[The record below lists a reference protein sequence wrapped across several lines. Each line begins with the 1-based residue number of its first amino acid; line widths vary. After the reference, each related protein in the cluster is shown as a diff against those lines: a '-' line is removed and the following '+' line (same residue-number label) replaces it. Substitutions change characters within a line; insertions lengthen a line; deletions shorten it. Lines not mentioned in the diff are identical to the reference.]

1 MLFVL
6 SPAKTLDESPAPAG
20 VRCTQ
25 PLFAADAAKLAAKL
39 ATVSPADL
47 RALMSISAPLATQN
61 IARYKAFRSAAEK
74 PALFSFNGPA
84 YKALDAGGALH
95 PEHLEWVQS
104 HLCVQR
110 AAGVRGLRCLA
121 LPPFRLLAAP
131 RSRRAR
137 RQRDAGLGDAMP

>member
-20 VRCTQ
+20 VCCTQ

-39 ATVSPADL
+39 ASVSPADL

-61 IARYKAFRSAAEK
+61 LARYKDFGRAAEK
-74 PALFSFNGPA
+74 PALLAFNGPA
-84 YKALDAGGALH
+84 YKALDAGGALR

-110 AAGVRGLRCLA
+110 APGVRRLRCLA
-121 LPPFRLLAAP
+121 LPPFELLAAP
-131 RSRRAR
+131 PGRRAR
-137 RQRDAGLGDAMP
+137 RQRDAGRGDAAP